1 MAEQMIFKRYEIK
14 YMLNR
19 SQFEKLKETMKD
31 YMNADEHGK
40 NTNCS
45 LYFDTPQFLMI
56 RRSMERPIYK
66 EKLRVRSYG
75 VAQKDSTVF
84 VELKK
89 KYDSVTYKR
98 RIGMIESDMEKYL
111 IGHTPVMDTQISREI
126 DYVFKIYDKLE
137 PAVML
142 SYDRQ
147 AFYAKDNH
155 DFRMTFDENIL
166 WRDYDLSLIK
176 GIYGRP
182 LLEED
187 QILLEVKVASA
198 FPMWLVRFLNENKIY
213 KTSFSKYA
221 NAYKQMREMGRVM
234 NREIE
239 REFKQKIKR
248 KINRERNRELYGGN
262 RNYA

>member
-1 MAEQMIFKRYEIK
+1 
-14 YMLNR
+14 
-19 SQFEKLKETMKD
+19 
-31 YMNADEHGK
+31 
-40 NTNCS
+40 
-45 LYFDTPQFLMI
+45 
-56 RRSMERPIYK
+56 MERPIYK

-126 DYVFKIYDKLE
+126 DYVFKTYDKLE
-137 PAVML
+137 PAVLL

-166 WRDYDLSLIK
+166 WRDYDLLLTK

-198 FPMWLVRFLNENKIY
+198 FPMWLVRFLNDNKIY

-221 NAYKQMREMGRVM
+221 NAYRQMRE
-234 NREIE
+234 I
-239 REFKQKIKR
+239 
-248 KINRERNRELYGGN
+248 YGGN